1 MNSNLKIIIYCDEE
15 IYQQIYN
22 KYTYFDETS
31 NMRFHFFDRNNPD
44 IKHITTNRF
53 INFSINNIGGYQNI
67 SHVIIQKSFYKNVD
81 IINILRKF
89 RIVNPDVKLLLLLDD
104 DPEFYPVLL
113 SIIAKEELCSIAF
126 NIDDLV
132 KWFENGA
139 EPFDHSNLIL
149 NKIKNKLYKDF
160 IEN

>member
-1 MNSNLKIIIYCDEE
+1 M
-15 IYQQIYN
+15 
-22 KYTYFDETS
+22 
-31 NMRFHFFDRNNPD
+31 
-44 IKHITTNRF
+44 
-53 INFSINNIGGYQNI
+53 
-67 SHVIIQKSFYKNVD
+67 
-81 IINILRKF
+81 IINTITSIKFEVNIILILLIQMIIKMLCDF
-89 RIVNPDVKLLLLLDD
+89 LLYFQNYISIVHDECLKNKINIDVMHIGTSVGIQYFD

-149 NKIKNKLYKDF
+149 NKIKKKLYKDF

>member
-53 INFSINNIGGYQNI
+53 INFSITILCKSGI
-67 SHVIIQKSFYKNVD
+67 SFMPMPLLSVIIF
-81 IINILRKF
+81 
-89 RIVNPDVKLLLLLDD
+89 LL
-104 DPEFYPVLL
+104 F
-113 SIIAKEELCSIAF
+113 
-126 NIDDLV
+126 
-132 KWFENGA
+132 
-139 EPFDHSNLIL
+139 
-149 NKIKNKLYKDF
+149 
-160 IEN
+160 

>member
-67 SHVIIQKSFYKNVD
+67 SHVII
-81 IINILRKF
+81 
-89 RIVNPDVKLLLLLDD
+89 KL
-104 DPEFYPVLL
+104 FIRM
-113 SIIAKEELCSIAF
+113 SISSIF
-126 NIDDLV
+126 
-132 KWFENGA
+132 
-139 EPFDHSNLIL
+139 
-149 NKIKNKLYKDF
+149 
-160 IEN
+160 